1 MEDVTKAT
9 VAEFDD
15 HGGFRGFAKLP
26 SFAVDRREH
35 RIVSPQLQT
44 NIQNLLRDKRTQLF

>member
-1 MEDVTKAT
+1 MEGVTKAT
-9 VAEFDD
+9 AAEFDD

-26 SFAVDRREH
+26 SFAVDRHEH

-44 NIQNLLRDKRTQLF
+44 NKQIIMPK